1 MFRQL
6 TYAILLTVAT
16 TAATAQSG
24 KTITLRVV
32 DGKTG
37 EKVTPDNIQ
46 VRFKS
51 NGKMTDKSWLKQ
63 EEDGTTEVKIPDGA
77 TSISLK
83 ATYDNSTSFYVNCD
97 VAKQKDK
104 TGETWYPVA
113 DILSAGIKIPDD
125 CVKEKDADKITVDVK
140 PGEFVLFVRK
150 KNWIENGTQD

>member
-6 TYAILLTVAT
+6 LCTILLTLIAG
-16 TAATAQSG
+16 AAFAQAG
-24 KTITLRVV
+24 NTLTVRVV

-37 EKVTPDNIQ
+37 EKVTPDNLQ
-46 VRFKS
+46 VKFKS
-51 NGKMTDKSWLKQ
+51 NGKVMEKSWVKQ

-83 ATYDNSTSFYVNCD
+83 ATYESSTSFYVNCD
-97 VAKQKDK
+97 VAKQKDT

-113 DILSAGIKIPDD
+113 DILSSGIKIPDD
-125 CVKEKDADKITVDVK
+125 CVKEKDAGKITVDVK

-150 KNWIENGTQD
+150 KNWLENGTQD